1 MRPAVVSGTAPLTL
15 VTLVPATDP
24 ATDGLPPAGTA
35 RRQLGL
41 VAIVQ
46 VLAMSVW
53 FSTAA
58 VVPSLE
64 REWEISSAGAA
75 WLTTAVQ
82 LGFVAGAVVS
92 AALNL
97 SDRVSV
103 PRLIAACA
111 VAAGAANLLV
121 ALVAGGLEAA
131 VVLRFA
137 TGVALAG
144 VYPAGVKL
152 MASWFRTGRGAAM
165 GALVGALTLGSA
177 MPHLV
182 NGLGGLPWEEVLVV
196 TSLMAFAAGGAAL
209 RLREGPLLGAG
220 APLHPAYVRE
230 MFLDRSQRRVNLGYF
245 GHMWEL
251 YAFWTWLPAYLLAS
265 LEAWDP
271 RTDWRV
277 GAGLA
282 AFAVIGVAGA
292 AGCVAGGLAARRVGS
307 TRVAFLA
314 MVVSAACCVLS
325 GLVFGVGPW
334 LLLPFLIVWG
344 FAVIADSAQ
353 FSAAL
358 SDAADPRYVGTALAA
373 QMAIGFIITVATIR
387 LLPLLADQVGWRW
400 SLTVLAAGPA
410 FGAAAIRTVSSTRS
424 ARSA

>member
-1 MRPAVVSGTAPLTL
+1 M
-15 VTLVPATDP
+15 
-24 ATDGLPPAGTA
+24 
-35 RRQLGL
+35 
-41 VAIVQ
+41 
-46 VLAMSVW
+46 
-53 FSTAA
+53 
-58 VVPSLE
+58 
-64 REWEISSAGAA
+64 
-75 WLTTAVQ
+75 
-82 LGFVAGAVVS
+82 
-92 AALNL
+92 
-97 SDRVSV
+97 
-103 PRLIAACA
+103 
-111 VAAGAANLLV
+111 
-121 ALVAGGLEAA
+121 
-131 VVLRFA
+131 LRFA
-137 TGVALAG
+137 TGIALAG

-165 GALVGALTLGSA
+165 GALAGALTLGLRRTWSTGSA
-177 MPHLV
+177 GCRGKRSSSSRACWPS
-182 NGLGGLPWEEVLVV
+182 PP
-196 TSLMAFAAGGAAL
+196 GGAAL
-209 RLREGPLLGAG
+209 RLREGPLLGVG

-230 MFLDRSQRRVNLGYF
+230 MFLDRAQRRVNLGDFF

-292 AGCVAGGLAARRVGS
+292 AGRIARGLAARRVGS
-307 TRVAFLA
+307 ARVAFLA
-314 MVVSAACCVLS
+314 MVVSAAGAGVLS

-400 SLTVLAAGPA
+400 SCASASSPGPPS
-410 FGAAAIRTVSSTRS
+410 VPPRS
-424 ARSA
+424 ARSRRRGPLAALEWSSRGGIPPAEPARSREAACLANPNPLPPARRTGLACRPQRGAAGDPSGARHDEPMRRSANPWT